1 LFFGLCE
8 TKITLGTSQ
17 QVWMPISENRLETD
31 SIAFSGGLYIPL
43 PVLSRQRSIFGSF
56 QDTTQFLPLRPEISK
71 PINEIRL
78 FFQRRSGDLFLQLFY
93 LPDHSVKILCNQADG
108 HESTLEFL
116 AIFFLKKELR
126 PSGNFDIRLF
136 KCQFNGMEDGILG
149 VLPPDKK
156 RFKPTSS
163 LHIPPFILQLHRNN
177 VLQDPSLF

>member
-1 LFFGLCE
+1 MVGKSQTILAGRQRLRMVNFRLSLPPLSDQFSV
-8 TKITLGTSQ
+8 ITTS
-17 QVWMPISENRLETD
+17 
-31 SIAFSGGLYIPL
+31 LYIPL